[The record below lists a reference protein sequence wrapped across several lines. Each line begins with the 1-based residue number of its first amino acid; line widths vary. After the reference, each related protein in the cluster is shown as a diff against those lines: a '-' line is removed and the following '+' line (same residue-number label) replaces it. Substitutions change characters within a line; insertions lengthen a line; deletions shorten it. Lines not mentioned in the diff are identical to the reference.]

1 MHHTIIRARF
11 LLLALLLG
19 ATLHAQADNGV
30 SFETLDAIIGRLDPR
45 PLLIVGELHGSDQ
58 APALAAALVE
68 RLAQQAPVRL
78 GLEIYAQEQARIDTY
93 LASNGNAEARAALLA
108 GEFWQ
113 RPREKSD
120 GRRSRAMFALI
131 EHLRVLQRGGAPVDV
146 VAFDDVGFYG
156 ADRDRDALMAKRLRT
171 AQQGRADAR
180 LLVLTGNYHARMSPL
195 ANLRIPG
202 KPDVKPP
209 TPMAMHLADITSLSI
224 DVGAH
229 AGASWACTDR
239 NTCGPR
245 ELGQRSGAP
254 PDTAILQA
262 LQRASS
268 GYDLRVV
275 FPRLTVSEPLPID
288 QRPDT
293 ASTTD

>member
-30 SFETLDAIIGRLDPR
+30 SFETLGAIIGRLNPR

-156 ADRDRDALMAKRLRT
+156 ADR
-171 AQQGRADAR
+171 
-180 LLVLTGNYHARMSPL
+180 S
-195 ANLRIPG
+195 
-202 KPDVKPP
+202 
-209 TPMAMHLADITSLSI
+209 
-224 DVGAH
+224 
-229 AGASWACTDR
+229 
-239 NTCGPR
+239 GPR
-245 ELGQRSGAP
+245 CADGQTPAHRAARSCRRTLAGV
-254 PDTAILQA
+254 DRQL
-262 LQRASS
+262 
-268 GYDLRVV
+268 
-275 FPRLTVSEPLPID
+275 PRPHESAGEPTHP
-288 QRPDT
+288 R
-293 ASTTD
+293 